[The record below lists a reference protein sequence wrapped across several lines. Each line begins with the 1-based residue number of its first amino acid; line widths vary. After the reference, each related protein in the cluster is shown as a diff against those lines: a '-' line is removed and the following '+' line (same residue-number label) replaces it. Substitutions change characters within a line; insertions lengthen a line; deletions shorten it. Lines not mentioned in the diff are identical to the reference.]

1 MVGRP
6 MKDPNAV
13 TRYVLHREYYLEY
26 ERARRTPEYRQR
38 QKIYQYNYY
47 RKHRDRILSHQRVID
62 KEKRADA
69 RKEREAAAAA
79 KKTQEVA
86 PKEPKQKKE
95 KKIKKSE
102 IKFYVPEATPTFTEV
117 PMSLTENDWA

>member
-1 MVGRP
+1 

-26 ERARRTPEYRQR
+26 ERSRRTPEYRQR
-38 QKIYQYNYY
+38 QQIYQYNYY

-62 KEKRADA
+62 KEKRAVA
-69 RKEREAAAAA
+69 KKEKEAAAA
-79 KKTQEVA
+79 KKEQEVTL
-86 PKEPKQKKE
+86 KEPKPKKE
-95 KKIKKSE
+95 KKIKKSD

-117 PMSLTENDWA
+117 PMVFTENDWA

>member
-26 ERARRTPEYRQR
+26 ERSRRTPEYRQR
-38 QKIYQYNYY
+38 QQIYQHNYY
-47 RKHRDRILSHQRVID
+47 KKHRDRILSHQRIID
-62 KEKRADA
+62 KEKRA
-69 RKEREAAAAA
+69 AA
-79 KKTQEVA
+79 KKEKEAAVVVKKEQEVTL
-86 PKEPKQKKE
+86 KEPKPKKE

-102 IKFYVPEATPTFTEV
+102 IKFYVPEETPMFKEV
-117 PMSLTENDWA
+117 PMTFTNNDWA